1 VSAIRDAIARV
12 EVGQPQGHRNLTV
25 VPLLTRTA
33 ASSADSRAFAD
44 AHSAGE
50 AMITEVS
57 EQGVV
62 PQLRF
67 VNRGRVPVLL
77 VDGEEL
83 LGAKQNRIVN
93 LSILVPGS

>member
-1 VSAIRDAIARV
+1 
-12 EVGQPQGHRNLTV
+12 
-25 VPLLTRTA
+25 
-33 ASSADSRAFAD
+33 
-44 AHSAGE
+44 
-50 AMITEVS
+50 MITEVS